1 MHNILDLNILSIEA
15 SILSFNFVPIL
26 IYSFILLL
34 LGELDQ
40 NDFLT
45 YLQEIF
51 DFIHL
56 RGCQAVEILPN
67 T

>member
-15 SILSFNFVPIL
+15 SILSSDFVPIL

-34 LGELDQ
+34 LEELDQ
-40 NDFLT
+40 NNFLT
-45 YLQEIF
+45 YLQGIF